1 MDPKNLNI
9 LVVDD
14 VENMRKIVVNML
26 KELEITK
33 VFQAEDGMDALN
45 TLRLPNVKF
54 DLIILDWMMPQMSGI
69 EVLREIRNDP
79 ALAKQPVLM
88 LTAEAEKDSVI
99 EAIKLQVNGYIIK
112 PVTQGKLEEK
122 LNEIIGLD

>member
-26 KELEITK
+26 KDLEITK

-54 DLIILDWMMPQMSGI
+54 DLVILDWMMPKMSGI
-69 EVLREIRNDP
+69 EVLREIRNDS

-88 LTAEAEKDSVI
+88 LTAEAEKESVI
-99 EAIKLQVNGYIIK
+99 EAIKLRVNGYIIK

-122 LNEIIGLD
+122 LKEIIGLG

>member
-54 DLIILDWMMPQMSGI
+54 DLVILDWMMPQMSGI